1 MRRLRPHSTRSTS
14 VSSPIKLTTF
24 QLQHLPALVAF
35 LNRAL
40 AGHRH
45 WTAISEADFTERVL
59 SQPGFEPEGL
69 ILAQVQGRGATGE
82 IVGGVHA
89 IKPIVSLPGYRNSE
103 ARHHIAWLAVLPEYR
118 SRKLGGALL
127 DAAETYLY
135 YCPMY
140 FAAQNAPFYG
150 IIEKLWVPWYG
161 STERMGVSAVN
172 DKALVSWLNLRGY
185 QVTDPGDVSMAAH
198 LHNRERPADPGLA
211 RRGLCLEP
219 INEQNPWTG
228 EEPFYQLR
236 TWGRNGSRQ
245 YQGLVVADGSRAV
258 GSAVW
263 YPLPDTLTAA
273 LAWIGLDRPYR
284 GLRYGSYLLDRALA
298 DMANRG
304 YLTVEVHV
312 HSKDNL
318 EAFSLLRRR
327 GFEVIDY
334 WVNLVKT

>member
-1 MRRLRPHSTRSTS
+1 MIT
-14 VSSPIKLTTF
+14 LTTF
-24 QLQHLPALVAF
+24 QPQLLPALVAF

-59 SQPGFEPEGL
+59 SQPGFDPQGL
-69 ILAQVQGRGATGE
+69 ILAQVADGAAAGA
-82 IVGGVHA
+82 IVGGIQA
-89 IKPIVSLPGYRNSE
+89 IKPLGSLPGQHSSE

-118 SRKLGGALL
+118 GRKLGNALL
-127 DAAETYLY
+127 AAAEDYLY
-135 YCPMY
+135 YCPVY

-150 IIEKLWVPWYG
+150 ILERLWAPWYG

-172 DKALVSWLNLRGY
+172 DKALVSWLHLRGY
-185 QVTDPGDVSMAAH
+185 HVTDPGDVSMLAH
-198 LHNRERPADPGLA
+198 LHSRERPADPGLA
-211 RRGLCLEP
+211 RRGLRLEP
-219 INEQNPWTG
+219 INERHPWAG
-228 EEPFYQLR
+228 EEPFHHLR
-236 TWGRNGSRQ
+236 TWGHNQGRQ
-245 YQGLVVADGSRAV
+245 YQGLVVADGNRAV
-258 GSAVW
+258 GSVVW

-298 DMANRG
+298 EMANRG
-304 YLTVEVHV
+304 YLAVEIHV
-312 HSKDNL
+312 HSKNNP
-318 EAFSLLRRR
+318 EAYALLRHR